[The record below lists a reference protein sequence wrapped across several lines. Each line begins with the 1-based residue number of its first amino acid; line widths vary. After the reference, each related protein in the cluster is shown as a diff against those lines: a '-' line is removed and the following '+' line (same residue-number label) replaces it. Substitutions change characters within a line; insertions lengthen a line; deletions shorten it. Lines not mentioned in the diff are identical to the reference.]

1 MIHTR
6 RNGLES
12 SPASNRSFLAN
23 LAGVAAL
30 SLYNYTLLQ
39 TSHVLRAAETP
50 PKLESQRMKES
61 VLFMAHTF
69 TRWRTTG
76 AIAPS
81 GRSLARTIARA
92 AGNITQGQVVVELGP
107 GTGVTTREI
116 LKHFPNNRIIA
127 IEIIDV
133 FAAQLEKTFPN
144 VTVVRGDASQLEAH
158 LSALGI
164 APENVGAILSGLPLL
179 AFPPDLSTRI
189 LASIRGVLRPGRRYV
204 QFTYSRR
211 AWRRF
216 VVAGF
221 RAISSK
227 RVWLNVPPAS
237 VLTFERT
244 ADAAPHS

>member
-1 MIHTR
+1 
-6 RNGLES
+6 
-12 SPASNRSFLAN
+12 
-23 LAGVAAL
+23 
-30 SLYNYTLLQ
+30 
-39 TSHVLRAAETP
+39 
-50 PKLESQRMKES
+50 MKES
-61 VLFMAHTF
+61 FLFMAHTV

-81 GRSLARTIARA
+81 GRALARTIARA

-116 LKHFPNNRIIA
+116 VKHFPNNRIIA

-133 FAAQLEKTFPN
+133 FAAQLEKTFPS

-158 LSALGI
+158 LKALGV

-179 AFPPDLSTRI
+179 AFPPDLSARI

-221 RAISSK
+221 RALSSK

-244 ADAAPHS
+244 ADAATPSRTTP